1 MILFI
6 VGLLICQRNKKQN
19 SDIKD
24 DPRVIFFFLYQQKMV
39 KTLSSF
45 RPSVANNAWM
55 FSVTS
60 ENKNELE
67 KALANLKGV
76 HSSRLINS
84 RIIDDPDVIGNY
96 TLGGTCK
103 TKDDVSLIILFIEN
117 SLHKHEIIDD
127 RYDWPQA
134 ND

>member
-1 MILFI
+1 
-6 VGLLICQRNKKQN
+6 
-19 SDIKD
+19 
-24 DPRVIFFFLYQQKMV
+24 MV

-55 FSVTS
+55 FSVTAES
-60 ENKNELE
+60 KKDLE
-67 KALANLKGV
+67 KALVNLKEV
-76 HSSRLINS
+76 HSSKLINS

-103 TKDDVSLIILFIEN
+103 TKDDAGLIILFIEN
-117 SLHKHEIIDD
+117 SMHQHEIVDD
-127 RYDWPQA
+127 SYDWPYS

>member
-1 MILFI
+1 VIPFI
-6 VGLLICQRNKKQN
+6 VGLLVCQRNKKQN

-60 ENKNELE
+60 ESKKDLE
-67 KALANLKGV
+67 KALVNLKEV
-76 HSSRLINS
+76 HSSKLINS

-103 TKDDVSLIILFIEN
+103 TKDDASLIILFIEN

-127 RYDWPQA
+127 SYDWPQA

>member
-1 MILFI
+1 MILFGA
-6 VGLLICQRNKKQN
+6 GLLICQKNKKQN

-24 DPRVIFFFLYQQKMV
+24 DPRIIFFFLYQQKMA

-45 RPSVANNAWM
+45 RPSIANNAWM

-60 ENKNELE
+60 ESKNDLE
-67 KALANLKGV
+67 KALVNLKEV
-76 HSSRLINS
+76 HASKLINS
-84 RIIDDPDVIGNY
+84 RIIEDPDVIGNY

-103 TKDDVSLIILFIEN
+103 TKGDVSLIILFIEN
-117 SLHKHEIIDD
+117 SMHKHEIIDD
-127 RYDWPQA
+127 SYDWPYS

>member
-1 MILFI
+1 MIPFI
-6 VGLLICQRNKKQN
+6 VGLLVCQRNKKQN

-60 ENKNELE
+60 ESKKDLE
-67 KALANLKGV
+67 KALVNLKEV
-76 HSSRLINS
+76 HSSKLINS

-103 TKDDVSLIILFIEN
+103 TKDDASLIILFIEN

-127 RYDWPQA
+127 SYDWPQA